1 MRYKDCVEYIRSDYF
16 RVTGRNGDGM
26 FRMSLK
32 GILDTGFRFL
42 FWFRLAKC
50 DNLLVG
56 GVARLLYRCVSA
68 RHHIIIERCTKIG
81 YGLRIVH
88 GGPVVVN
95 FSAVLGDNIDLCQFT
110 TIGSVCLHG
119 AHIGNN
125 VYIGPGVCIVEGVT
139 IGDGATIGAGA
150 VVVKDVEAGTTVAGN
165 PAKVIS
171 RKEPGRLVYNKWE
184 IR

>member
-50 DNLLVG
+50 DN
-56 GVARLLYRCVSA
+56 
-68 RHHIIIERCTKIG
+68 
-81 YGLRIVH
+81 
-88 GGPVVVN
+88 
-95 FSAVLGDNIDLCQFT
+95 IDLCQFT

-139 IGDGATIGAGA
+139 IGDGATIGAGT

>member
-56 GVARLLYRCVSA
+56 GVARLLYRCVSE
-68 RHHIIIERCTKIG
+68 RHHIVIERCTKIG

-88 GGPVVVN
+88 GGP
-95 FSAVLGDNIDLCQFT
+95 
-110 TIGSVCLHG
+110 
-119 AHIGNN
+119 
-125 VYIGPGVCIVEGVT
+125 
-139 IGDGATIGAGA
+139 